1 MSAPAPPGPPRP
13 EIAELTWIATE
24 LERLEESRRR
34 LLARRALLLAELGR
48 PRLPDVPVSSAG
60 PPPSPPP
67 SAAGAGG
74 ARRRR
79 EMSRR
84 MVARLLLAAGGA
96 LIVIAAA
103 VFTVANWASM
113 GPSGRG
119 AILLAVTAL
128 ALAAPWPLA
137 RRDLAATA
145 EAAAAIGLALT
156 LADADLGWRL
166 VSGAPGLGLGSASL
180 ACAALAAAWAAYG
193 GRAPVRGP
201 RLAATG
207 LAQFPLPLAAAAI
220 VPGAGPVALALAATA
235 GGDLILAAWATRHG
249 PGLAGQRRAG
259 CLAAVVAWAA
269 AVATAAGAAATA
281 QAGQTPW
288 AAAAFTLAG
297 AAGIAGAR
305 VRWLPGELAG
315 LITGSSGVLLAVGPA
330 LLVAPGLPAG
340 WRVAAF
346 AGCGAAV
353 ATAGWWAPPLARR
366 AGRPARNVAGSVAAG
381 GAAVLGAAG
390 LAVLPG
396 ALSALWYPLAWAGI
410 WAGPAVSTRA
420 GRAPWAVWHGWP
432 ATPVVLAVAALACWL
447 GPAMPPLTRGAA
459 ARSKVW
465 PVAVALTA
473 LAAGS
478 VPVVV
483 GMPGWAALVTLTAL
497 AAAALATG
505 SVLATRSVLAGGGVV
520 GTDGAVAGTAAVT
533 GLLVAVSAALW
544 SLTGPAV
551 TLVELA
557 ALTVICAVAAG
568 LARPGLP
575 RPGATRSGTALAR
588 LPAVVATAGAV
599 ATAAGLACAA
609 ALAGGLPVTRA
620 AFAVAGVA
628 AAAVGA
634 AQPLRGSRPV
644 HALVLE
650 LSAVPLVLLA
660 LAMASSQ
667 AGAASVLA
675 ALVALLTAAVACCW
689 HGSRRATALAA
700 AMAAAVVA
708 AIPQLPVLVPAAL
721 TPFRHVARPWSGI
734 PAAPAAMAAGLP
746 LALTVLTACAVA
758 TVVAAWAWRG
768 RRGSLD
774 ALAAALP
781 LMAAPAAAGGLPY
794 PATIGALLALTAGLA
809 AWTAVSSSYVP
820 AGAAVATASLT
831 LAWAL
836 AAPPPTL
843 AALGCLAAAGAM
855 CAWRAPLAVVRAGA
869 AAASVLGLC
878 ALAACAA
885 LAAGLP
891 AWQAGLA
898 ALAAVAAAQSAAVR
912 LARTHPEVSLAV
924 EMAGWAAA
932 LVAAAPGLRAPG
944 HASVVLTVT
953 GTLCLCVALRP
964 GRRFLL
970 WPGLAQ
976 GQAAL
981 CAWLISAGVHAPEP
995 YTVPAAAVLLAAGWR
1010 RSRRSPRLSSWT
1022 CYGPGLA
1029 LLLLP
1034 SLVAVWL
1041 LPGWARP
1048 LMLGLAAAG
1057 ITLAGARARLLA
1069 PLLLGGAAVVLDA
1082 GHELAPAVQQLAG
1095 MLPRWVPIAVIG
1107 LVLLAV
1113 GATYEARLRDL
1124 GRVRTALG
1132 RMR

>member
-1 MSAPAPPGPPRP
+1 MPPAAGRGNVNGMSAPAPPGPPRP
-13 EIAELTWIATE
+13 EIAELTWIAAE
-24 LERLEESRRR
+24 LERLEESRRL
-34 LLARRALLLAELGR
+34 LLARRVFLLAELAR
-48 PRLPDVPVSSAG
+48 PRPPDMPVTST
-60 PPPSPPP
+60 SPPP
-67 SAAGAGG
+67 PPPPRSAAGAGG
-74 ARRRR
+74 PRRRR

-84 MVARLLLAAGGA
+84 AVARLLLAAGGT
-96 LIVIAAA
+96 LVVIAAA

-113 GPSGRG
+113 GPAGRG
-119 AILLAVTAL
+119 AVLLAVTAL

-207 LAQFPLPLAAAAI
+207 LAQFPLPLAAAAT

-235 GGDLILAAWATRHG
+235 GGDLILAAWAARHG

-259 CLAAVVAWAA
+259 CLAAVITWAA
-269 AVATAAGAAATA
+269 AVVIAAGAAITA
-281 QAGQTPW
+281 PAGQMRW
-288 AAAAFTLAG
+288 AAAAFMLAG
-297 AAGIAGAR
+297 AVGVAGGR

-315 LITGSSGVLLAVGPA
+315 LITGSCGVMLAVGPA

-353 ATAGWWAPPLARR
+353 ATAGWWARPLARP
-366 AGRPARNVAGSVAAG
+366 AGRVVRSLAGRVAAG
-381 GAAVLGAAG
+381 GTAVLGVTG

-432 ATPVVLAVAALACWL
+432 ATPVVLALAGLACWL
-447 GPAMPPLTRGAA
+447 GPAAPPVTRGAA

-465 PVAVALTA
+465 PVAVTLTA
-473 LAAGS
+473 LAVGS

-497 AAAALATG
+497 AAAALAAG
-505 SVLATRSVLAGGGVV
+505 SVLAGGGVA
-520 GTDGAVAGTAAVT
+520 GAAAVT
-533 GLLVAVSAALW
+533 GLLVAVSAVLW

-557 ALTVICAVAAG
+557 TLTVICAVTAG
-568 LARPGLP
+568 LARPGMP
-575 RPGATRSGTALAR
+575 RSGVRRSGVALVR

-599 ATAAGLACAA
+599 AAAAGLACVA
-609 ALAGGLPVTRA
+609 ALASGLPARYA
-620 AFAVAGVA
+620 AFTVAGVA

-634 AQPLRGSRPV
+634 AQFLRGSRPV

-650 LSAVPLVLLA
+650 LSAVPVVLTA
-660 LAMASSQ
+660 LAMASPR
-667 AGAASVLA
+667 AGTASVLA

-689 HGSRRATALAA
+689 HGSRRANALAA
-700 AMAAAVVA
+700 FVAAAVLA
-708 AIPQLPVLVPAAL
+708 AVPQLPVLVPAAI
-721 TPFRHVARPWSGI
+721 TPYRHVARPWRGI
-734 PAAPAAMAAGLP
+734 PPAPAAVAAGLP
-746 LALTVLTACAVA
+746 LALAVLAACAVA

-774 ALAAALP
+774 VLAAALP
-781 LMAAPAAAGGLPY
+781 LLAAPAAAGGLAY

-809 AWTAVSSSYVP
+809 AWAAVSGSYVP
-820 AGAAVATASLT
+820 AGAALAAASLT

-836 AAPPPTL
+836 AAPLPTL
-843 AALGCLAAAGAM
+843 AALACLAAAGAR

-869 AAASVLGLC
+869 AAVSVLSLC
-878 ALAACAA
+878 ALGACAA

-898 ALAAVAAAQSAAVR
+898 ALAAVAVAQLAAGR
-912 LARTHPEVSLAV
+912 LARPHPELSLAI

-932 LVAAAPGLRAPG
+932 VVAAAPGLREPS

-976 GQAAL
+976 GEAAL
-981 CAWLISAGVHAPEP
+981 CAWLVSAGVHAPEP

-1010 RSRRSPRLSSWT
+1010 RSRRSPRLSSWA

-1029 LLLLP
+1029 LLLP
-1034 SLVAVWL
+1034 PGLVAVWL

-1048 LMLGLAAAG
+1048 LVLGLAAAG
-1057 ITLAGARARLLA
+1057 ITLAGGRARLLA

-1124 GRVRTALG
+1124 GRLRAALG